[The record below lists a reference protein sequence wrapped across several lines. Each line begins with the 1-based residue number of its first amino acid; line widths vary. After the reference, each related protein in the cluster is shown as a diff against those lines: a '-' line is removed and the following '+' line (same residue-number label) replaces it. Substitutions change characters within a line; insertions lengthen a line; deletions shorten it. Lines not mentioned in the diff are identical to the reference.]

1 MIIRTDEE
9 GNQAI
14 VQLCDIALK
23 TGGIKNLEAIN
34 SIIKGITIIQ
44 KQVPRQPLPDERP
57 IGLPESVLP
66 ELKPDS

>member
-1 MIIRTDEE
+1 
-9 GNQAI
+9 
-14 VQLCDIALK
+14 
-23 TGGIKNLEAIN
+23 LEAIN